1 MNLEFSLLVIDDAPD
16 NIREAIELLKEH
28 LDEKGFDLDI
38 KIPDDLS
45 EENIQKLAIS
55 QGSNYDLVIVD
66 YNLGED
72 NIDGALAAK
81 ELRRLLRYTD
91 MVFYSSNTQYDLY
104 EKLAKNNVAGV
115 FVESRIELDVA
126 LTGLADTVIG
136 KAVDLNHM
144 RGIAMAQVADM
155 DVLMEDTLISAFT
168 SSGDQKI
175 EAVWKITIEKLFEE
189 MDEGLKLIKEDID
202 KVDLS
207 KLVRNSQIFTT
218 GKKYHAIRRVV
229 KCLPI
234 RPQDALDTLNNYA
247 DEILKKRNILAHAKE
262 DKDVDGSTILR
273 STLINQQEIIDHHWM
288 ADLRNKLREYRKALN
303 IVCNKIEIYLNTL

>member
-16 NIREAIELLKEH
+16 NIGEAIKLLKEH

-38 KIPDDLS
+38 EIPDDLS
-45 EENIQKLAIS
+45 EENILRLAIS
-55 QGSNYDLVIVD
+55 QGSNYDLAIVD

-72 NIDGALAAK
+72 NIDGAIAAK

-104 EKLAKNNVAGV
+104 EELAKNKVAGV
-115 FVESRIELDVA
+115 FVASRIELDVA

-175 EAVWKITIEKLFEE
+175 EAVWKITIEKLVEE
-189 MDEGLKLIKEDID
+189 MDEGLELIKEDID
-202 KVDLS
+202 KGDLS
-207 KLVRNSQIFTT
+207 KLLRNSQIFTT
-218 GKKYHAIRRVV
+218 GKKYQAIRRVV

-234 RPQDALDTLNNYA
+234 RPQDALDTLNKYA

-288 ADLRNKLREYRKALN
+288 AGLRNKLREYREALN
-303 IVCNKIEIYLNTL
+303 IVCNKIDIYLNTL